1 MGPAMTTDRKDER
14 GKPGLLSR
22 ATARLAR
29 SESEVEARELQA
41 NTWRLGHTSIVDL
54 ADRSE
59 ASVCGAIRS
68 VTLRP
73 RVTAPALVVEIYD
86 GSKALNLVWLGRRRI
101 GGIVPG
107 TYLTVHGRV
116 TYRLGVPTI
125 FNPAYEIRPDRGL

>member
-1 MGPAMTTDRKDER
+1 MGPAMTTDCKDER

>member
-1 MGPAMTTDRKDER
+1 MTTERKDER

-29 SESEVEARELQA
+29 SESELQARDLQA
-41 NTWRLGHTSIVDL
+41 NTWRLGHTPIVDL

-59 ASVCGAIRS
+59 ASVCGAVRS

-86 GSKALNLVWLGRRRI
+86 GSKAQNLLWLGRRRI

>member
-1 MGPAMTTDRKDER
+1 MATEHREEPS
-14 GKPGLLSR
+14 KPGLLSR
-22 ATARLAR
+22 AAARLSR
-29 SESEVEARELQA
+29 SESELEARELQE
-41 NTWRLGHTSIVDL
+41 NTWRLGHTPIVDL

-73 RVTAPALVVEIYD
+73 RANAPALVVEIYD

-116 TYRLGVPTI
+116 TFRHGIPTI
-125 FNPAYEIRPDRGL
+125 FNPDYEIRPDRAR